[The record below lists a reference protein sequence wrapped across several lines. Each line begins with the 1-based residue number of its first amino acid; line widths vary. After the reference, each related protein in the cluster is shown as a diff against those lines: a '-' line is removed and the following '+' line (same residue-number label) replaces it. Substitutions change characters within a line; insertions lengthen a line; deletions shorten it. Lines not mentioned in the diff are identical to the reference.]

1 MPPSTT
7 SPPAYR
13 HHHRKR
19 HSGGHRRS
27 SSSRS
32 AVLLGVRSFGL
43 RLALAKSPPYHH
55 RRLHD
60 ASSVPLP
67 RRLRLRRR
75 RRSVASLRLP
85 IYGPFCLRYLLAAG
99 ALVPPLRRKSSLV
112 SMGNFVSLLFGKSSA
127 DAAPG
132 AYRSEVPA
140 VEGNLHLWKAP
151 SANRAEKDHLQELF
165 KPLTDEEECEVN
177 SILCGSDYSKK
188 IIVMHESSNIEIT
201 KEKFWCLRTRG
212 WLNDEVINLYL
223 ELLKERAEREP
234 ERFLKCHFFNTFFYK
249 KLACGKTGYD
259 YESVRRWTTPNRL
272 GYELVQCEKIFVP
285 VHIGMHWCLA
295 IINMKDRS
303 FQYLDSLG
311 SVDHVVLNILARY
324 IMDELNDKSNIK
336 VDTSSWLEIR
346 ESIPLQQNGWD
357 CGMFML
363 KFIDFHS
370 RGVGLNFNQDLIL
383 IE

>member
-249 KLACGKTGYD
+249 K
-259 YESVRRWTTPNRL
+259 
-272 GYELVQCEKIFVP
+272 IFVP